1 MQEMHYSGQ
10 VGTVTLFH
18 APSKSGTLV
27 VLNVQG
33 QRHGWPEAASIQRGK
48 SCLPSGIDER
58 PTWMLNNVSDGH
70 SATVVN
76 ASLSKLLSG
85 NYVVVVHGG
94 APIPIP
100 ENASKKS
107 MLVGGNMI
115 LNGMVVSKARWQPVV
130 CGHLYG

>member
-1 MQEMHYSGQ
+1 MHYSGQ

-18 APSKSGTLV
+18 APSDSGTLV

-33 QRHGWPEAASIQRGK
+33 QRRGWPEAATIQRGA
-48 SCLPSGIDER
+48 SCSPSDIDTR
-58 PTWMLNNVSDGH
+58 PTWMLNNVSDGR

-76 ASLSKLLSG
+76 ASPSKLLSG
-85 NYVVVVHGG
+85 NYFVVVHGG

-100 ENASKKS
+100 KNASKKS
-107 MLVGGNMI
+107 MLAGGNIM
-115 LNGMVVSKARWQPVV
+115 LNGMVISKARWQPVV